1 MFFHFRSHKGQKGH
15 YKAKSQ
21 KVAKKSL
28 QGSKFDVIIRKK
40 LFRNTPDMIKSGQF
54 RNNDTTYKKVSGGS
68 KNLEISKN
76 NIKQFQSS
84 LLIPTNFVFT
94 LFLKCQIFE
103 PTTHFFGCC
112 IVVPENPTLNHVQ
125 GIFKYF
131 FPYYSIKFGAL
142 EPPHCNFL

>member
-1 MFFHFRSHKGQKGH
+1 
-15 YKAKSQ
+15 
-21 KVAKKSL
+21 
-28 QGSKFDVIIRKK
+28 
-40 LFRNTPDMIKSGQF
+40 MIKSGQF
-54 RNNDTTYKKVSGGS
+54 RNNDTTSKKVSAGS

-112 IVVPENPTLNHVQ
+112 IVVPELPTLNHVWC
-125 GIFKYF
+125 ISKYLVWPSRF
-131 FPYYSIKFGAL
+131 FLGHTVHQSYSCMYIQHSVYDQLKDICTVQEQRYNIQKSEWWVKKFDI
-142 EPPHCNFL
+142 